1 MSNFINPKIQAMNLI
16 RYIGDEV
23 SRTGSPIERLIIEP
37 QDVGVPSEILLDS
50 LVEELETI
58 GLLKIDHTDKLLSG
72 RTLFLNTNLTLEGWE
87 HYEEDIRGKID
98 GTYGFLAMQFGD
110 HFLDNF
116 VEDVLK
122 PAVENKLG
130 YKIIDM
136 RDISQAGIIDNIMR
150 DQIRRATFVIV
161 DLTHDNHGAYWEAG
175 YAEGLDKPVVYI
187 CEKKKFDD
195 HKTHFDTN
203 HCTTVTWSR
212 DDDDG
217 FCKELVATLRR
228 SLKSGS

>member
-1 MSNFINPKIQAMNLI
+1 MSNFINPKIQVMNLI

-23 SRTGSPIERLIIEP
+23 SRTGNPIERLNIEP
-37 QDVGVPSEILLDS
+37 QDVGAPSEILLDS
-50 LVEELETI
+50 LVEELKTKA
-58 GLLKIDHTDKLLSG
+58 LLKIDHTENLFG
-72 RTLFLNTNLTLEGWE
+72 VRTLFLNTNLTLEGWE
-87 HYEEDIRGKID
+87 HYEEDKRGRID

-110 HFLDNF
+110 QFLDNF

-122 PAVENKLG
+122 PTVENKLG
-130 YKIIDM
+130 YKIMDM

-203 HCTTVTWSR
+203 HCTTVT
-212 DDDDG
+212 
-217 FCKELVATLRR
+217 
-228 SLKSGS
+228 